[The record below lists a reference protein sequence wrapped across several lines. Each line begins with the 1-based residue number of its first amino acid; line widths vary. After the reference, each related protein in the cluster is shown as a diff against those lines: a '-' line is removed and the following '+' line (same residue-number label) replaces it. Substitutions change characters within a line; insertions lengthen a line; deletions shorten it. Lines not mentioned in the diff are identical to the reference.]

1 MQKLFLLLFLFIY
14 SFSFSQELARQY
26 SNLISPDSL
35 KNTVL
40 ILASDS
46 LEGRETGKTGQKK
59 SAFFL
64 ARNYYRLG
72 LTPKGL
78 NQTNSNNPELNE
90 ESFLQ
95 YHPISVRNNKSRNIS
110 LNGEN
115 FLFGKDFF
123 YHSFNIDSFYLIN
136 EVKYFGNGK
145 FARTDKIFSLIDENK
160 VPNIILDDTGPK
172 TQEILFERIS
182 QNKMTGVS
190 IVFCISPE
198 EKIAKLFL
206 SKKKPVTTPKTPIIY
221 ISKELA
227 EAFFKPGKYKK
238 ISSKLKR
245 TPKTIIKKQSC
256 QLSFSLVRN
265 HGELNGENVI
275 AMIPGSDLREETVVI
290 SSHYDHLGKKDSLIY
305 YGADDNASG
314 TSAVLEMA
322 RVFQIAK
329 KDGNGP
335 RRNLLFL
342 NVSGE
347 EKGLLGSAW
356 FVNNPTVPLHSIVT
370 NLNIDMIGRTDA
382 EHDSTGVRNYVYI
395 IGSNRMSNELHAI
408 NETMNDS
415 GPRLELNYKYNN
427 TNDPNDFYRR
437 SDHYNFIKKN
447 IPAIFYFN
455 GTHVDYHKPTDT
467 ADKIDFSLLSLRA
480 GLIFMTAWELAN
492 RNDRVVIDKKENQD
506 EQ

>member
-1 MQKLFLLLFLFIY
+1 MQKLFLLLILFVY
-14 SFSFSQELARQY
+14 RFSFSQELSRQY
-26 SNLISPDSL
+26 SNSISPDSL

-59 SAFFL
+59 SALFL

-78 NQTNSNNPELNE
+78 NQSNSNNRDLNE
-90 ESFLQ
+90 DDFLQ
-95 YHPISVRNNKSRNIS
+95 NHPISVRSNKGRNIS

-123 YHSFNIDSFYLIN
+123 YHSFNMDSFFLIN
-136 EVKYFGNGK
+136 EVKYFGVGK
-145 FARTDKIFSLIDENK
+145 FANTDKIFSLIDENK
-160 VPNIILDDTGPK
+160 IPNILLDDSGPK
-172 TQEILFERIS
+172 TQEILFERITK
-182 QNKMTGVS
+182 NKMTGAS
-190 IVFCISPE
+190 IVFFISPE
-198 EKIAKLFL
+198 EKITKLFL
-206 SKKKPVTTPKTPIIY
+206 SKEKPVATPTIPIIY

-227 EAFFKPGKYKK
+227 ETFFKPGKYKK
-238 ISSKLKR
+238 IASKLKR
-245 TPKTIIKKQSC
+245 TSKTIAKNKSC

-265 HGELNGENVI
+265 PGELNGENVI

-314 TSAVLEMA
+314 TSAVVELA
-322 RVFQIAK
+322 RVFQKAK
-329 KDGNGP
+329 RDGHGP

-356 FVNNPTVPLHSIVT
+356 FVNNPTVPLHSIVA

-395 IGSNRMSNELHAI
+395 IGSNRMSNELHVI

-427 TNDPNDFYRR
+427 PKDPNDFYRR
-437 SDHYNFIKKN
+437 SDHYNFIITSQR
-447 IPAIFYFN
+447 IPLI
-455 GTHVDYHKPTDT
+455 K
-467 ADKIDFSLLSLRA
+467 
-480 GLIFMTAWELAN
+480 LIFHFFLPERSLFS
-492 RNDRVVIDKKENQD
+492 
-506 EQ
+506 

>member
-1 MQKLFLLLFLFIY
+1 MQKLFLLLFLFICR
-14 SFSFSQELARQY
+14 FSFSQELARQY
-26 SNLISPDSL
+26 SKFISPDSL

-46 LEGRETGKTGQKK
+46 LEGRETGKAGQKN

-64 ARNYYRLG
+64 ADTYNRLG
-72 LTPKGL
+72 LTPRGL
-78 NQTNSNNPELNE
+78 NVNTSKNVEINKDG
-90 ESFLQ
+90 FLQ
-95 YHPISVRNNKSRNIS
+95 YHPINLKNNKSRNIS
-110 LNGEN
+110 LNGDN

-123 YHSFNIDSFYLIN
+123 YHSFNIDSFFLIN

-145 FARTDKIFSLIDENK
+145 FANTDKIFSLIDENTT
-160 VPNIILDDTGPK
+160 PNILLDDTGPK
-172 TQEILFERIS
+172 SQEELFERIT
-182 QNKMTGVS
+182 QKKMSAASV
-190 IVFCISPE
+190 VFFITPE
-198 EKIAKLFL
+198 EKIAQLFL
-206 SKKKPVTTPKTPIIY
+206 SKEKPVAISTIPIIY

-227 EAFFKPGKYKK
+227 EVFFKPGKYKK
-238 ISSKLKR
+238 ISSKLRR
-245 TPKTIIKKQSC
+245 TSKTIIKKKSC
-256 QLSFSLVRN
+256 QLSFALTKN
-265 HGELNGENVI
+265 PGELNGENVI
-275 AMIPGSDLREETVVI
+275 AMIPGSDLREETIVI

-314 TSAVLEMA
+314 TSAVVELA
-322 RVFQIAK
+322 RVFQKAK
-329 KDGNGP
+329 KDGHGP

-356 FVNNPTVPLHSIVT
+356 FVSNPTVPIHSIVT

-415 GPRLELNYKYNN
+415 GPKLELNYKYSNP
-427 TNDPNDFYRR
+427 NDPNNFYRR

-455 GTHVDYHKPTDT
+455 GTHIDYHKPSDT
-467 ADKIDFSLLSLRA
+467 ADKIDFSLLALRA
-480 GLIFMTAWELAN
+480 RLIFMTAWELAN
-492 RNDRVVIDKKENQD
+492 RNERVIIDKKENPD
-506 EQ
+506 E